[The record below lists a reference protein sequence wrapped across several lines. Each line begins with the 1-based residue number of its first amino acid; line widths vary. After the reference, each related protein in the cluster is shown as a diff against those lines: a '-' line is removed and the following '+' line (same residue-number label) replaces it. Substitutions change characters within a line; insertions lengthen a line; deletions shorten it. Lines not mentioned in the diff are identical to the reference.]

1 MAEFEPITTWGD
13 QKDGRQATA
22 GQQEANAALAALAAT
37 GNAFALGQLWEINQ
51 GLIRSMFWKWYPAN
65 KAVADA
71 HGMTV
76 EDFEQEGYFAIQYA
90 AEHYDPGKG
99 FAFSTWLAYAM
110 KRQIQQA
117 LTNGHRRNIPG
128 TYGKVHTVSADPLN
142 YCTSLDIPLDAEDD
156 GAASLGEIQPDP
168 TAAEAFRDVEERI
181 YQKELH
187 DALEEALH
195 KLTEREETMI
205 RDRFYQQK
213 TLQDIA
219 VEEGLSYG
227 RVRQVMGKALR
238 TLRRSPRLQ
247 RWHDD
252 LITTQEYHHIGKTAF
267 SSGGSIEERIL
278 EVLER
283 RKLL

>member
-252 LITTQEYHHIGKTAF
+252 LITTQAYHHIGKTAF

>member
-37 GNAFALGQLWEINQ
+37 GNAFALGQLWEINR
-51 GLIRSMFWKWYPAN
+51 GLLRSMFWKWYPN
-65 KAVADA
+65 HRELADA

-76 EDFEQEGYFAIQYA
+76 DDFEQEGYFAVQYA
-90 AEHYDPGKG
+90 AQTYQPESGS
-99 FAFSTWLAYAM
+99 FSNWLSYAM
-110 KRQIQQA
+110 KRQVQQA
-117 LTNGHRRNIPG
+117 LTNGHRRNING
-128 TYGKVHTVSADPLN
+128 TDGKVHTVSADPLN
-142 YCTSLDIPLDAEDD
+142 YCTSLDIPLDAGDD

-252 LITTQEYHHIGKTAF
+252 LITTRAYHHIGKTAF

-278 EVLER
+278 EVLEC

>member
-1 MAEFEPITTWGD
+1 MAEFEPITTWRD

-128 TYGKVHTVSADPLN
+128 TDGKVHTVSADPLN
-142 YCTSLDIPLDAEDD
+142 YCTSLDIPLDAGDD

-252 LITTQEYHHIGKTAF
+252 LITTQAYHHIGKTAF